1 MLQLKPEVGSSAGSS
16 PSAALAFSVLN
27 LKLSLRFPTTIMG
40 VLCVLFV
47 HNFLWKSA
55 WDITRVHPN
64 AARCSDRDIPV
75 RAKWTVFKVIHAKEL
90 GKQREFSCQ
99 LPAQTSPPPT
109 NLLMSRTAKVFLCK
123 QIQPLFFLLLFTDK
137 DMRTKSTYLEEVFFF
152 FFAYMV
158 TMLVKPNPAIKVN
171 KTK

>member
-123 QIQPLFFLLLFTDK
+123 QIQPLFFFTPLYRQGYEDKKHLFG
-137 DMRTKSTYLEEVFFF
+137 RGFFF
-152 FFAYMV
+152 FFLL
-158 TMLVKPNPAIKVN
+158 TW
-171 KTK
+171 